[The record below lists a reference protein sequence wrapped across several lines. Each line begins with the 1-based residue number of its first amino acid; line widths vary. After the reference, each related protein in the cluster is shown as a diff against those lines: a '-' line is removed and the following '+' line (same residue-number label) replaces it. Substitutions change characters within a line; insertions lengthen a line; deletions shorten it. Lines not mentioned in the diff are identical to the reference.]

1 MLSAIILIT
10 APEPIVFKKPESNIL
25 GIYEV
30 SSIEISVDG
39 PDHVSFILK
48 YPLPGS
54 VDVSVLS
61 LYLHIARPPSIP
73 EDPDVPLEPDVPLDP
88 EDPDVPLDPS
98 IPEVPSIPL
107 VPLDP
112 STPLVPSIPDVP
124 SIPLVPLD
132 PSIPLV
138 PEDPSTPDV
147 PEDPLEP
154 VPPPPLPA
162 VIPVIEITSPSFLT
176 KFNVLVPDM

>member
-1 MLSAIILIT
+1 M
-10 APEPIVFKKPESNIL
+10 
-25 GIYEV
+25 YEV
-30 SSIEISVDG
+30 SSIEISLDG

-61 LYLHIARPPSIP
+61 LYLQIARPPSIPDEPEVPLEP
-73 EDPDVPLEPDVPLDP
+73 EDPDVPLEP
-88 EDPDVPLDPS
+88 EDPDV
-98 IPEVPSIPL
+98 
-107 VPLDP
+107 P

-124 SIPLVPLD
+124 SIPE
-132 PSIPLV
+132 V
-138 PEDPSTPDV
+138 PEDPSIPEVPDDPLPDV
-147 PEDPLEP
+147 P
-154 VPPPPLPA
+154 PPPPLPA